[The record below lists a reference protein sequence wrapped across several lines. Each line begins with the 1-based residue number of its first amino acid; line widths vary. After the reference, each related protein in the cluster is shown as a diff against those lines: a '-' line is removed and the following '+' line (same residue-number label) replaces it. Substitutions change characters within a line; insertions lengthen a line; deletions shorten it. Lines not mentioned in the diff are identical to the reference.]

1 MLQIEEYIKEL
12 GDYFEGIERYNKALI
27 VKILFPN
34 KWAVYPSEDKRIKPA
49 QSETNPN
56 EYFYY
61 ADSDDVKL
69 EEIFQ
74 LIIETK
80 NMNESVVNKVQLL
93 KTKIEELKD
102 FFKDKTIEEL
112 ETLKFVTTKP
122 KKKRKKTTKKI
133 DKKEETNKVNDFV
146 EANDNYKPTINN
158 DEENV
163 INSGNELEISE
174 NKAIEQ

>member
-133 DKKEETNKVNDFV
+133 DKNEETNKVNDFV
-146 EANDNYKPTINN
+146 ETNDNDTPVINN
-158 DEENV
+158 TDA
-163 INSGNELEISE
+163 NELEITE
-174 NKAIEQ
+174 DKEIEQ

>member
-1 MLQIEEYIKEL
+1 
-12 GDYFEGIERYNKALI
+12 
-27 VKILFPN
+27 
-34 KWAVYPSEDKRIKPA
+34 
-49 QSETNPN
+49 
-56 EYFYY
+56 
-61 ADSDDVKL
+61 
-69 EEIFQ
+69 
-74 LIIETK
+74 
-80 NMNESVVNKVQLL
+80 MNESVVNKVQLL

-112 ETLKFVTTKP
+112 ETLKFVSTKP

-146 EANDNYKPTINN
+146 EANDNDKPTINN

>member
-27 VKILFPN
+27 VKVLFPN
-34 KWAVYPSEDKRIKPA
+34 KWGVYPSEDERIKPA

-61 ADSDDVKL
+61 ADSNDVKL

-133 DKKEETNKVNDFV
+133 DKNEETNQGNNFV
-146 EANDNYKPTINN
+146 ETNENDTPVINN
-158 DEENV
+158 TDSDV
-163 INSGNELEISE
+163 ISGDNNLEITE
-174 NKAIEQ
+174 DKETE

>member
-27 VKILFPN
+27 VKVLFPN
-34 KWAVYPSEDKRIKPA
+34 KWGVYPSEDERIKPA

-61 ADSDDVKL
+61 ADSNDLKL
-69 EEIFQ
+69 EDIFQ

-122 KKKRKKTTKKI
+122 KKERKKTTKKI
-133 DKKEETNKVNDFV
+133 DKKEETNQGNEESV
-146 EANDNYKPTINN
+146 INN
-158 DEENV
+158 TEP
-163 INSGNELEISE
+163 NELEITE
-174 NKAIEQ
+174 DKETE

>member
-102 FFKDKTIEEL
+102 FFKDKTNEEL

-133 DKKEETNKVNDFV
+133 DNNEEINKTKDFV
-146 EANDNYKPTINN
+146 EANENKESVINN
-158 DEENV
+158 TEP
-163 INSGNELEISE
+163 NELEINE
-174 NKAIEQ
+174 DKETE

>member
-1 MLQIEEYIKEL
+1 MLQIEEHIKEL

-27 VKILFPN
+27 VKVLFPN
-34 KWAVYPSEDKRIKPA
+34 KWGVYASEDGRIKPA
-49 QSETNPN
+49 QSETNQN

-61 ADSDDVKL
+61 ADSDNVKL

-102 FFKDKTIEEL
+102 FFKDKTIDEL

-122 KKKRKKTTKKI
+122 KKKRKKTIKKI
-133 DKKEETNKVNDFV
+133 DKNEETNQVNDFV
-146 EANDNYKPTINN
+146 EANENDTPVINN
-158 DEENV
+158 TESNV
-163 INSGNELEISE
+163 ISNDLEITKDKE
-174 NKAIEQ
+174 TE

>member
-34 KWAVYPSEDKRIKPA
+34 KWGVYSSEDKRIKPA

-61 ADSDDVKL
+61 ADSDDVQL

-93 KTKIEELKD
+93 KEKIEELKD

-133 DKKEETNKVNDFV
+133 DKNEETNDFV
-146 EANDNYKPTINN
+146 ETNDNDKPIIDNV
-158 DEENV
+158 EENV
-163 INSGNELEISE
+163 INSGNELKISE
-174 NKAIEQ
+174 NKEIEQ

>member
-1 MLQIEEYIKEL
+1 MLQIEEHIKEL

-27 VKILFPN
+27 VKVLFPN
-34 KWAVYPSEDKRIKPA
+34 KWGVYASEDGRIKPA
-49 QSETNPN
+49 QSETNQN

-61 ADSDDVKL
+61 ADSDNVKL

-112 ETLKFVTTKP
+112 EPLKCVTTKP
-122 KKKRKKTTKKI
+122 KKKRKKTSKKI

-146 EANDNYKPTINN
+146 ETNENEETVINN
-158 DEENV
+158 TDSDV
-163 INSGNELEISE
+163 ISGNNNLEITE
-174 NKAIEQ
+174 DKETE

>member
-146 EANDNYKPTINN
+146 VTNDNDTPVINN
-158 DEENV
+158 TDA
-163 INSGNELEISE
+163 NELEITE
-174 NKAIEQ
+174 DKEIEQ